1 MCSKTNY
8 QMLKELEKQY
18 KPEKYGWM
26 NAKEQELVSSI
37 LEIKYRDI
45 LDLRNLRDIV
55 VMFYSLLTREQE
67 KVCVTNI
74 NMDKMSAITY
84 LIDSRIVELGG
95 EV

>member
-67 KVCVTNI
+67 KVRGTNI